1 MAKHLCGDFDL
12 ALISLKQAKEMK
24 DLLDD
29 IQDCPSFMRMR
40 PEAEKEL
47 TKSILERI
55 KYARHD
61 LNIVEWKLTGK
72 NGFPSLD

>member
-1 MAKHLCGDFDL
+1 MGEHLCGDFDL
-12 ALISLKQAKEMK
+12 ALIALKQAKEMK

-29 IQDCPSFMRMR
+29 IQDCPSFMLMR